1 MSSLHVHL
9 YIVVPHS
16 WLSWFATTI
25 SRTYGRYIELV
36 DGGYK
41 LTYNWGV
48 PHCMYIFKCIYTYIY
63 IYCLTVSITETK
75 GKPDHTEHLT

>member
-41 LTYNWGV
+41 LTYNWGYHIV
-48 PHCMYIFKCIYTYIY
+48 CIYLNVFIYIY
-63 IYCLTVSITETK
+63 IYIAL
-75 GKPDHTEHLT
+75 LYR